1 MSEVAA
7 QLVDATATG
16 VVPMEVCAQ
25 LFTIREAAVL
35 LHVPE
40 GWLRKKVSAQS
51 VPHTRLGK
59 HVRFTSEHLQQ
70 IVAAGEPSAAPPSA
84 RSNGLSPRARLAPLG
99 AIAEQAV
106 A

>member
-1 MSEVAA
+1 
-7 QLVDATATG
+7 
-16 VVPMEVCAQ
+16 MEVSAQ
-25 LFTIREAAVL
+25 LFTISEAAVL

-59 HVRFTSEHLQQ
+59 HVRFTSDHLQR
-70 IVAAGEPSAAPPSA
+70 IVAAGESSAAASA
-84 RSNGLSPRARLAPLG
+84 RPNGVSARARRRPEATG
-99 AIAEQAV
+99 RKAV

>member
-1 MSEVAA
+1 
-7 QLVDATATG
+7 
-16 VVPMEVCAQ
+16 MEISPE
-25 LFTIREAAVL
+25 LFTISEAAVL

-59 HVRFTSEHLQQ
+59 HVRFTRDHLEQ
-70 IVAAGEPSAAPPSA
+70 IVRAGESIAAPLSSTT
-84 RSNGLSPRARLAPLG
+84 SNGVSSRARRG
-99 AIAEQAV
+99 QMRITEGRAV

>member
-1 MSEVAA
+1 MTAPQLDRPTPAGAALVEVAA
-7 QLVDATATG
+7 QL
-16 VVPMEVCAQ
+16 
-25 LFTIREAAVL
+25 FTISEASVL

-59 HVRFTSEHLQQ
+59 HVRFTHDHLQR
-70 IVAAGEPSAAPPSA
+70 IVGAGERSTAAAAERTNGVSA
-84 RSNGLSPRARLAPLG
+84 RARRRAEATGRK
-99 AIAEQAV
+99 AV

>member
-1 MSEVAA
+1 MSGVAA
-7 QLVDATATG
+7 QLDDATPTG
-16 VVPMEVCAQ
+16 GVLMEVSAQ

-59 HVRFTSEHLQQ
+59 HVRFTSEHLRQ
-70 IVAAGEPSAAPPSA
+70 IVAKGESHVTPSLAAS
-84 RSNGLSPRARLAPLG
+84 SGVSKRARRGPAG
-99 AIAEQAV
+99 VRQREAA
-106 A
+106 